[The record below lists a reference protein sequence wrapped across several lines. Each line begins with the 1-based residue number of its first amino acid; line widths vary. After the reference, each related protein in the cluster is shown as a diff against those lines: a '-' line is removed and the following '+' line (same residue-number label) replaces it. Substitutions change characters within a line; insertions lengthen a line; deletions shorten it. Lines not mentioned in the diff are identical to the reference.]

1 MRAQPERSCA
11 LFLFYSKGIL
21 IFEDYK
27 AQNKI
32 RTQNN
37 NIMKFSKILAIAAI
51 AALATLSSCE
61 EKEKPLGAASIS
73 LDPTEVNLTSEAG
86 AHATVNIT
94 ATRQWTV
101 NNVPDW
107 ITVTPNSGQGSNEKQ
122 TVTITAKSNPDID
135 RDANITF
142 TIGFSDAVLKVKQSG
157 EAGTVADALLYKN
170 DFDKTTFEKP
180 SSGWPYLDQ
189 VDHWRNETGNGIANV
204 AYEFTGMSVRNNGQ
218 TSDHEKSLYPGSG
231 KNFLFFGKTAS
242 FAVKNIALNGK
253 TNIALSFGGERY
265 TQDDTDNTYNPEE
278 FKVFVSIDGVK
289 GVELVPTF
297 KDGTVPVGT
306 WNLATVKFAVPT
318 GTEAVTVVFKCANL
332 KTTSTGGVYRL
343 DDLQLAAAS
352 GGDLLDLNAAV
363 SLGLDQSGNIPDSD
377 EVTDLA
383 TIIAKP
389 AGSNV
394 TVLNATVTAVT
405 TKGYVIGKGDKAI
418 YVYKNADPKLAVG
431 DKVSLIGTFK
441 YYWGEYE
448 ITDASEKKTGTATP
462 EYPTPV
468 EINKDFLTR
477 CVTAAATDEEST
489 NYGGIWYPKYA
500 HMTATVH
507 KDGNYTQFKVEGYD
521 GYLSFVS
528 APSAMFADESGT
540 SWGEGNTVDVLGY
553 YTGWESKNSYHQF
566 IAVKVTGQATYTPV
580 EAAVAGDDVFIAKN
594 AAHDLKVANQA
605 QFPKPIV
612 IGSASVS
619 FDGDSNTGKYYDKGE
634 AMRVYKNSTL
644 TVSSNKPIVK
654 VEYLFAADDKDGSY
668 HPAEADLEKL
678 FTVGSYSFDGTK
690 NILTWTGKA
699 MEVVLAY
706 PLTSGHYRFQQIGV
720 TYGQDVEPRLS
731 ATPLTLSAKFNVQ
744 SNVAWTITSDKEGF
758 VASPAS
764 GEGDAE
770 ITVSFPKN
778 TSTENEVVA
787 KFTISA
793 TSVQDVV
800 VTLTQAKAVDASQ
813 ATDLSTITAMVTDGA
828 DVSIVGATVAAVTT
842 KGCIL
847 SDGTNHVYVYKNGA
861 PGVEIGDIVNVTG
874 KIGSYNSC
882 KQISSPTITKTGAG
896 TPVYGTPTDI
906 SETYATYSNAN
917 KHAAYVTF
925 VATPKKSGNYTNLYF
940 EGGDTPYASFVNAA
954 GSLYDSIELGAKY
967 KITGF
972 YTGKASAYHQIV
984 YVSAEKIGEAA
995 PSLKVDKTEIEVAS
1009 TVTSATV
1016 NVTSNVA
1023 WTATLTSGTAELA
1036 GADGKTGTS
1045 VTGNGDGRFMIGF
1058 AANDDT
1064 ENAKTYTVTI
1074 SGESVDNVVV
1084 TITQAKKVNSQP
1096 GDPVTVSVSMSDMA
1110 TKYSVTTNG
1119 TQVGTLELAAGVV
1132 MSVNTDGNNGKFY
1145 SNGAEWRLYQTN
1157 NPIVQISVPESNQ
1170 LVSVKFTYGQSNGGS
1185 LVDASGSTVASGS
1198 EVSLSGS
1205 TAKFSVTS
1213 TTGAT
1218 NGQVKMTAVTIIYK

>member
-1 MRAQPERSCA
+1 
-11 LFLFYSKGIL
+11 
-21 IFEDYK
+21 
-27 AQNKI
+27 
-32 RTQNN
+32 
-37 NIMKFSKILAIAAI
+37 MKFSKFLAIAAA
-51 AALATLSSCE
+51 AALAMLSSCKE
-61 EKEKPLGAASIS
+61 EEQLGPASVS
-73 LDPTEVNLTSEAG
+73 LDPVEVSLTSETG
-86 AHATVNIT
+86 AHATVNLT

-101 NNVPDW
+101 NNIPDW
-107 ITVTPNSGQGSNEKQ
+107 LTVTPNTGEGSNKAQ

-135 RDANITF
+135 REANITF

-189 VDHWRNETGNGIANV
+189 VDHWRNETGNGITNV

-278 FKVFVSIDGVK
+278 FKVFVSLDGVK

-332 KTTSTGGVYRL
+332 KTTSTGGVYRI
-343 DDLQLAAAS
+343 DDLQLAASS

-594 AAHDLKVANQA
+594 AAYDLNVANQA

-690 NILTWTGKA
+690 NILTWTGEA
-699 MEVVLAY
+699 MEVVLTY

-720 TYGQDVEPRLS
+720 TYGEDVEARLS
-731 ATPLTLSAKFNVQ
+731 ATPVAISVSAEDTTAVFKVQ
-744 SNVAWTITSDKEGF
+744 SNTSWTISSDKEAF
-758 VASPAS
+758 VADPAS
-764 GEGDAE
+764 GEGDKE
-770 ITVSFPKN
+770 IVVKFPKN
-778 TSTENEVVA
+778 ESTEVQVVA
-787 KFTISA
+787 KLTVTA
-793 TSVQDVV
+793 TGCDDVV
-800 VTLTQAKAVDASQ
+800 VTITQDKAVDMSQ
-813 ATDLSTITAMVTDGA
+813 ATDLSTITAMVNDGEE
-828 DVSIVGATVAAVTT
+828 VNIVGATVVAVTA
-842 KGCIL
+842 KGCVL

-861 PGVEIGDIVNVTG
+861 PGVAIGDIVNVTG
-874 KIGSYNSC
+874 KIGSYSNG
-882 KQISSPTITKTGAG
+882 KQIGSPTITKVSTG
-896 TPVYGTPTDI
+896 TPVYGNITEIT
-906 SETYATYSNAN
+906 TQNYTTFSNEN
-917 KHAAYVTF
+917 KHPVYVT
-925 VATPKKSGNYTNLYF
+925 V
-940 EGGDTPYASFVNAA
+940 
-954 GSLYDSIELGAKY
+954 
-967 KITGF
+967 
-972 YTGKASAYHQIV
+972 
-984 YVSAEKIGEAA
+984 
-995 PSLKVDKTEIEVAS
+995 
-1009 TVTSATV
+1009 
-1016 NVTSNVA
+1016 
-1023 WTATLTSGTAELA
+1023 
-1036 GADGKTGTS
+1036 
-1045 VTGNGDGRFMIGF
+1045 
-1058 AANDDT
+1058 
-1064 ENAKTYTVTI
+1064 
-1074 SGESVDNVVV
+1074 
-1084 TITQAKKVNSQP
+1084 
-1096 GDPVTVSVSMSDMA
+1096 
-1110 TKYSVTTNG
+1110 
-1119 TQVGTLELAAGVV
+1119 
-1132 MSVNTDGNNGKFY
+1132 
-1145 SNGAEWRLYQTN
+1145 
-1157 NPIVQISVPESNQ
+1157 
-1170 LVSVKFTYGQSNGGS
+1170 
-1185 LVDASGSTVASGS
+1185 
-1198 EVSLSGS
+1198 
-1205 TAKFSVTS
+1205 
-1213 TTGAT
+1213 
-1218 NGQVKMTAVTIIYK
+1218 